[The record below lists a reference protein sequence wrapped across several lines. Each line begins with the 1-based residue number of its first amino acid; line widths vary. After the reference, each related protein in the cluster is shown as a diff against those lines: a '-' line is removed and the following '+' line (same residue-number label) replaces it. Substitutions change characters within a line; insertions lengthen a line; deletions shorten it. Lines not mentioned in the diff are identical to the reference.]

1 MIKFINSNKVSS
13 GARNYSHGIVI
24 NNIFYLSQQLGINLE
39 NQSLADDFSNQ
50 ARQTFRNIR
59 YILEAAKSKLNRI
72 IKLVVY
78 LKDINDLEEFN
89 QIYKSIFIS
98 HQPTVSI
105 IVINQLI
112 RNALIAIDV
121 VAIVKR

>member
-13 GARNYSHGIVI
+13 GSRNYSHGIVT
-24 NNIFYLSQQLGINLE
+24 NNLFYLSQQLGINFE
-39 NQSLADDFSNQ
+39 NQSLEDDFTIQ

-59 YILEAAKSKLNRI
+59 YILETAKSKLNRI

-78 LKDINDLEEFN
+78 LKDINDLEKFN
-89 QIYKSIFIS
+89 QIYKSIFVS
-98 HQPTVSI
+98 HQPAVSVI
-105 IVINQLI
+105 TINQLN

-121 VAIVKR
+121 IAIVKR